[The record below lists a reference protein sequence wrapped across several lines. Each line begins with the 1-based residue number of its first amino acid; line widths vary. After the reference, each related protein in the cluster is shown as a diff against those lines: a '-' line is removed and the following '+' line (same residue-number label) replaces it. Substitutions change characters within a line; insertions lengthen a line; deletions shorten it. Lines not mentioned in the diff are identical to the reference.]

1 MSDVQIREVDEADID
16 TVLAGDIE
24 FEGTLNFEKSLMI
37 KGRFLGDI
45 KADGELYID
54 TDAYVEARVEAEV
67 VSLKGK
73 VKGDVFA
80 YSRVELFASAMV
92 DGDITAPDVI
102 MESGCRF
109 NGICRMESPLKK
121 DNTGDATH
129 LGPVISYQGA
139 QSEN

>member
-16 TVLAGDIE
+16 TVLAKDID
-24 FEGTLNFEKSLMI
+24 FEGTLNFGKSLMI

-45 KADGELYID
+45 KAEGELYID
-54 TDAYVEARVEAEV
+54 IDAYVEARVEAEV

-80 YSRVELFASAMV
+80 YSRVELFSSAMV
-92 DGDITAPDVI
+92 DGDITAPNVI

-109 NGICRMESPLKK
+109 NGICRMESPLKGV
-121 DNTGDATH
+121 D
-129 LGPVISYQGA
+129 
-139 QSEN
+139 E